1 MPSAACP
8 APVVTYRQP
17 GLAVAA
23 AASRRRRFPPA
34 EARAVAP
41 PQSSPTFDNPPAI
54 SVRRFHSTGAGSSDQ
69 RHTWHLRTAVCWDG
83 RTSRTSIA
91 SLPSLELRWRTLQ
104 PSGEVLTTVL
114 RYSNSSHAVSSSEGM
129 WLRGRPTGAVRLS
142 EVPSGSIFEPRRHYR
157 VNRRIRDSRI
167 VTTDEFMIDL
177 REQLVL
183 AARRLHASRQE
194 REARIRAW
202 PRCGARPTEGRNA
215 RP

>member
-1 MPSAACP
+1 
-8 APVVTYRQP
+8 
-17 GLAVAA
+17 
-23 AASRRRRFPPA
+23 
-34 EARAVAP
+34 
-41 PQSSPTFDNPPAI
+41 
-54 SVRRFHSTGAGSSDQ
+54 
-69 RHTWHLRTAVCWDG
+69 
-83 RTSRTSIA
+83 
-91 SLPSLELRWRTLQ
+91 
-104 PSGEVLTTVL
+104 
-114 RYSNSSHAVSSSEGM
+114 M